1 MNHRILAWFI
11 TISKTKRKSSS
22 ERNFKCLTPFNQGFC
37 TCNHIVPL
45 HTNCDLCMSA
55 LMGNNLMYGF
65 PLATLSLLFFRSIHS
80 EGHTGVNT
88 VPISCGGS
96 LLREWNVLVRALYF
110 SLYWVRH
117 EVIRNN
123 LRGDWLLSTYNG
135 LNPYLLLT
143 CNRPNSQASNLDIFL
158 F

>member
-1 MNHRILAWFI
+1 
-11 TISKTKRKSSS
+11 
-22 ERNFKCLTPFNQGFC
+22 
-37 TCNHIVPL
+37 
-45 HTNCDLCMSA
+45 
-55 LMGNNLMYGF
+55 MYGF

-96 LLREWNVLVRALYF
+96 LLREWNVQVRTLSF

-123 LRGDWLLSTYNG
+123 LRGDWLLGTYNG
-135 LNPYLLLT
+135 LNPYLLLI
-143 CNRPNSQASNLDIFL
+143 CNRPNSQASSLDIDILSAFNL
-158 F
+158 PILNGKQSDPLKRGKSSCSESLIKGGKSKAVKFALPLMLQ